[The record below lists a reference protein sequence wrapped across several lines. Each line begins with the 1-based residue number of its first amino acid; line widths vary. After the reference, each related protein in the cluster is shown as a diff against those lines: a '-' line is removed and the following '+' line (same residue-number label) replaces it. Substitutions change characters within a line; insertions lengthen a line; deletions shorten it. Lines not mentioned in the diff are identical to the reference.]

1 MPSLSV
7 SLNGGTLSVV
17 PAESSGSRSVSGFT
31 ARLAILDQH
40 AAAQDAIYQTYATVD
55 SANAYQALPWPTGMQ
70 GRFLYIRRVE
80 PSINE
85 PFHVRLTKSTTGA
98 ETLRNQRGMLL
109 LEFAED
115 DYLESVEIQGSVTI
129 EWAATGRRD

>member
-7 SLNGGTLSVV
+7 SLNGGTLSVA

-40 AAAQDAIYQTYATVD
+40 TAAQDAIYQTAATID
-55 SANAYQALPWPTGMQ
+55 SANAYQALRWPTGMQ
-70 GRFLYIRRVE
+70 GRFLYIRRIE
-80 PSINE
+80 PAINE
-85 PFHVRLTKSTTGA
+85 SFHVRITKSTTGA
-98 ETLRNQRGMLL
+98 ETLQNQRGMLL
-109 LEFAED
+109 MEFAED
-115 DYLESVEIQGSVTI
+115 DYLESVEIQGTVSI